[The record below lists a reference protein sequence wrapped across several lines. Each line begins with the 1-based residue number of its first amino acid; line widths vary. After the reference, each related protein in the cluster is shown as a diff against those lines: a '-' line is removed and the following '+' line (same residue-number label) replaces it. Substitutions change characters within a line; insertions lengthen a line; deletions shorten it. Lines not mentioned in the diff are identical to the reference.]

1 MAINDLSNQNIKDTY
16 QRIVQTADN
25 KLSDGTGSLLP
36 IEFYENHVIIS
47 GNLDV
52 QAFGGHITMSGVIS
66 SSGGQNPSGLNNY
79 IGGHLNTTGF
89 IRTAHNYGYYVYDA
103 GGTGRPV
110 LNIDNND
117 VVQVG
122 DNSYPSTLYK
132 TSVNGTNI
140 TLDGP
145 VTASSTV
152 SASGFI
158 TDGHVTSSGN
168 ISASGELIGKID
180 GGKF

>member
-1 MAINDLSNQNIKDTY
+1 MAINDLSNQKIQDTY
-16 QRIVQTADN
+16 QKVVQTDGTKLAD
-25 KLSDGTGSLLP
+25 STGSLLP
-36 IEFYENHVIIS
+36 IEFNENHVIIS

-79 IGGHLNTTGF
+79 IGGHLDTTGL
-89 IRTAHNYGYYVYDA
+89 IRTANNYGYYVYDA